1 MNKRSIGIIVALLII
16 GIYGY
21 GVFSTTWKM
30 EETDFQTLSMEIRNG
45 SILNFDRLVEGD
57 WNRMCII
64 TPYTSM
70 DEAMKATG
78 LDLERMDDYSIH
90 LRDDVNLWVFAKGMM
105 LRRYYYVPR
114 SVVDVEPRKLKI
126 GGYDREEAIFMVE
139 TRQECEFLAHM
150 DDHRMS
156 NTPDDANVGEEES
169 YAMESETAEKID
181 GSDFT
186 VRWLKKGYYRPNYGA
201 HFSDGLI
208 PICKG
213 DKWGYMDKSG
223 RIVIPLMYDEA
234 HDFSEGIAAVKL
246 DQKYGGINWWNEVVI
261 PMEYDYMG
269 EFSQGRAMVV
279 RKEVLK
285 GASSNRSGFS
295 HTNKASPYPTVK
307 EKYGFIDRS
316 GNKVIPIVYDRAGKF
331 SYGRVPLRRDGIW
344 SVADLQGEILY
355 STVFDYIGDFSKEG
369 IAVVSN
375 EFGQGYID
383 KDGHLI
389 GTLKYQSAVDFSE
402 GLALVEEGGY
412 YFINTE
418 GQKVLNFDYDFYAGE
433 GKFVEG
439 RMQVVRNRKHGFID
453 RYGSMD
459 IPYRYDRVQDFSE
472 GLAEV
477 GFYTEESEGK
487 WGYID
492 KSNRQV
498 VPMIFDQTNRFSEGA
513 ALVQQGER
521 WGILYRFSE

>member
-21 GVFSTTWKM
+21 GLLSTTWKI

-64 TPYTSM
+64 TPYTSRE
-70 DEAMKATG
+70 EAMKATG
-78 LDLERMDDYSIH
+78 LDLERMAEYSID
-90 LRDDVNLWVFAKGMM
+90 LRDDVNLWIFAKGMM
-105 LRRYYYVPR
+105 LQRYYYVPR
-114 SVVDVEPRKLKI
+114 KMVDVEPRKLKT
-126 GGYDREEAIFMVE
+126 GGYEREEAIFMVE
-139 TRQECEFLAHM
+139 TRQEHEFLAHM
-150 DDHRMS
+150 DDDRIAS
-156 NTPDDANVGEEES
+156 SKEEPASGEEEV
-169 YAMESETAEKID
+169 YATQSKEAEKID
-181 GSDFT
+181 GSDFA
-186 VRWLKKGYYRPNYGA
+186 VRWLKKGYHQPNYGMY
-201 HFSDGLI
+201 FSDGLI

-234 HDFSEGIAAVKL
+234 HEFSEGIAAVKL

-279 RKEVLK
+279 RKEVSK
-285 GASSNRSGFS
+285 GDSGDPFGFS
-295 HTNKASPYPTVK
+295 HTAKQYPYPTVK

-344 SVADLQGEILY
+344 SVANLQGEILY
-355 STVFDYIGDFSKEG
+355 STVFDYIGDFSSEG

-389 GTLKYQSAVDFSE
+389 GTLKYRSAVDFSE
-402 GLALVEEGGY
+402 GLALVEEDGY

-453 RYGSMD
+453 RYGAMD
-459 IPYRYDRVQDFSE
+459 IPYRYDWVQDFSE

-477 GFYTEESEGK
+477 GSYMDPTEDK

-492 KSNRQV
+492 KNNRQS
-498 VPMIFDQTNRFSEGA
+498 VPMIFDRTGRFSEGA
-513 ALVQQGER
+513 ALVQKDGY
-521 WGILYRFSE
+521 WGILYRPSE